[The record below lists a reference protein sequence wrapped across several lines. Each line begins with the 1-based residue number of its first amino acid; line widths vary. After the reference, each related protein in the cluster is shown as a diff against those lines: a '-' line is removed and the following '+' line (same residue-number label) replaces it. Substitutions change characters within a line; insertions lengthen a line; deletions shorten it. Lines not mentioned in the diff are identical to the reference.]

1 MEPDVGVSVPPSAL
15 REKWQ
20 KKKKKKNPSGLRESC
35 LPLGLS
41 LKLFPPLEMLFLLA
55 PTHSLTMGLLSQRCV
70 LCLPWSQHTPYS
82 LFHDPGLASPPD
94 SEYYVGRP
102 WPT

>member
-20 KKKKKKNPSGLRESC
+20 KKKKKSQWAQGVLSAPRALTQAVPSSGNA
-35 LPLGLS
+35 
-41 LKLFPPLEMLFLLA
+41 FPAGSYSFFDYGPPQL
-55 PTHSLTMGLLSQRCV
+55 

-94 SEYYVGRP
+94 SEYHVGRP